1 MPKMLLRPS
10 SKVGRSDEQ
19 RERVVRQLD
28 EARFG
33 RGNLLLPVDEVIPSE
48 NNPRTAFDQHALN
61 ELAESIKRWDQLQPI
76 IVRRMESGYQIVAG
90 ERRWRATKL
99 AGKERIWAV
108 ERNVSDA
115 DAFKLALIENLHR
128 VDLSHSERVAALD
141 QLDEYVG
148 ETGLRATA
156 RELHV
161 THGWLCSQ
169 LKLRKDPVIFPAL
182 EAGHLSFAQASE
194 LRLAPA
200 HARRNLLDR
209 ALRDRPSAMVMRS
222 WVNEVKHRQRA
233 AHAVIGRQLAVGVG
247 ASTQPL
253 DFEHFLRCLQA
264 VDSLT
269 GEEQRR
275 VVRAIAGE
283 CERLLGDP
291 GANSI
296 LDLSGRRPR
305 SMRRGRSSV

>member
-1 MPKMLLRPS
+1 MPKVLLRPS
-10 SKVGRSDEQ
+10 SKVAQSDQQ

-33 RGNLLLPVDEVIPSE
+33 RGHLLIPVDEVVPNA
-48 NNPRTAFDQHALN
+48 NNPRTAFDQQALN

-76 IVRRMESGYQIVAG
+76 IVRRLESGYQIVAG

-128 VDLSHSERVAALD
+128 VDLSQSERVAALD
-141 QLDEYVG
+141 QLDEYVD
-148 ETGLRATA
+148 EAGLRATA

-200 HARRNLLDR
+200 HARRNLVDR

-222 WVNEVKHRQRA
+222 WVNEVKQRERA
-233 AHAVIGRQLAVGVG
+233 AHAAIDRRLAVSVD
-247 ASTQPL
+247 ASLRPL
-253 DFEHFLRCLQA
+253 NFEYLVSRFQA
-264 VDSLT
+264 LETLT
-269 GEEQRR
+269 DEEQRR
-275 VVRAIAGE
+275 DVRAIASE
-283 CERLLGDP
+283 CQRLLGDP
-291 GANSI
+291 GVTSV
-296 LDLSGRRPR
+296 LDLSTRR
-305 SMRRGRSSV
+305 SKASRRGTSRI

>member
-1 MPKMLLRPS
+1 MPKVLLRPTT
-10 SKVGRSDEQ
+10 KVGQSDRQ

-33 RGNLLLPVDEVIPSE
+33 RGHLFIPVDEVHPSG
-48 NNPRTAFDQHALN
+48 NNPRTDFDQQALN
-61 ELAESIKRWDQLQPI
+61 ELAESIKQWDQLQPI
-76 IVRRMESGYQIVAG
+76 IVRRTDSGYKIVAG

-99 AGKERIWAV
+99 AGNERIWAV

-141 QLDEYVG
+141 QLNEYVDDA
-148 ETGLRATA
+148 GLRATA

-169 LKLRKDPVIFPAL
+169 LKMRKDPVIFPAL
-182 EAGHLSFAQASE
+182 EAGHLSFAQASG

-209 ALRDRPSAMVMRS
+209 ALRDRPRAALMRT
-222 WVNEVKHRQRA
+222 WVNEVKQRERA
-233 AHAVIGRQLAVGVG
+233 AHAVIGRQLAV
-247 ASTQPL
+247 T
-253 DFEHFLRCLQA
+253 
-264 VDSLT
+264 VDGTPQTLNLEELVTRFRALETLT
-269 GEEQRR
+269 SDAQRHA
-275 VVRAIAGE
+275 VRAIATE
-283 CERLLGDP
+283 CQRLLEG
-291 GANSI
+291 
-296 LDLSGRRPR
+296 
-305 SMRRGRSSV
+305 GRSSNVLALSKRGKANRGKSTVS